1 MNKDLAIETIE
12 AGLTMMLAG
21 LKQLRTGDE
30 WVDQDHSPLGKRGHL
45 RAVRD
50 GKLAGHRPE
59 GSRLV
64 LVRREDLD
72 RYLSTHRVR
81 AKRIDEKTEA
91 EDDDFDMSAALA
103 FRAPPRRKRKQSSN
117 A

>member
-30 WVDQDHSPLGKRGHL
+30 WVDQDHSPLGRRGHL
-45 RAVRD
+45 RAVRE

-81 AKRIDEKTEA
+81 AKRIDETEA
-91 EDDDFDMSAALA
+91 GDDFDMSAALA